1 MRILNVAEKNDAA
14 KKISA
19 ILSQGKA
26 TRTPGRSVYNQI
38 YQFKMN
44 YQGMV
49 VDMVVTSVTGH
60 LMNMNI
66 DPAFKSWHSCDPCT
80 LMNPRT
86 KVLKEVT
93 PDSDN
98 IARTLQDEA
107 RRAQQLFLWLDGDRE
122 GENIAFEVIQ
132 CCSSVNRSLS
142 IRNGTIKRAR
152 FSEFTQRAIMS
163 AINTLGPPNERLSLA
178 VDARQELDLRVGAA
192 FTRFQTLHLR
202 DRFANLPENVISYGP
217 CQFPTLGFVVQR
229 YLRRKN
235 FVVEPFWGLSINYKR
250 DNKSVSFSW
259 CRGNL
264 FDRMACV
271 VLFEIVMEN
280 PTATVQ
286 KILKKEQRRW
296 RPVPL
301 NTVEMQKLAARKLN
315 TSSHKAMNTA
325 EALYNKGLISYPR
338 TETDFY
344 TLNEEELKAIIREQE
359 RDNTWGEYSA
369 RLIEGEFKLPRKGK
383 NNDNA
388 HPPIHPTKHP
398 GGENLSVDERN
409 LYELITRHFLASC
422 SDDAIGHETVITI
435 NIAGELFSTVGLMVS
450 KLNWLEIFKYEKW
463 TDKDIPVFT
472 ENEQFEPTEI
482 RMTDGQTQPPPLLS
496 EADLI
501 GLMDKNGIGTDA
513 TIAQH
518 IETIQKRSYAA
529 KKGNVFEPT
538 ELGLALVE
546 AYDSMGFEL
555 SKPNLRAKTESEMTE
570 ISRGTRSK
578 DEMVQTNLQMYEF
591 ILRDVTKKKDIMEKV
606 VGKYFKHGNSNDHT
620 NLNSNKRPRPES
632 NQQQQGTAMRQ
643 TTITNFNNRNSNNN
657 NNSLNR
663 TNNNQSNMRQ
673 FSSFNQNTNNNNNNT
688 NYNRNTSNSNN
699 NNYSSNAAN
708 NPSGSNNNSS
718 NNGNMLCLCGEP
730 VRVFTSKTEKSKGK
744 QFAKCPK
751 PQNEQCKYF
760 EWIENDDPQ

>member
-26 TRTPGRSVYNQI
+26 SRSPGKSVYNWI
-38 YQFKMN
+38 YEFKMN
-44 YQGMV
+44 FNGVM

-66 DPAFKSWHSCDPCT
+66 DPAYKSWHSCDPCT
-80 LMNPRT
+80 LMTPRT
-86 KVLKEVT
+86 RVMKEVT

-98 IARTLQDEA
+98 IARTLKDEA

-132 CCSSVNRSLS
+132 CCTEVNRSLS
-142 IRNGTIKRAR
+142 IRSGTIKRAR

-163 AINTLGPPNERLSLA
+163 AINNLGPPNERVSMS

-202 DRFANLPENVISYGP
+202 DHFANLPDNVISYGP

-229 YLRRKN
+229 FLRRKN
-235 FVVEPFWGLSINYKR
+235 FVVEPFWSLSVSYRKN
-250 DNKSVSFSW
+250 NKNVSFSW
-259 CRGNL
+259 SRGRL
-264 FDRMACV
+264 FDRTACL
-271 VLFEIVMEN
+271 VLYEIVMEN
-280 PTATVQ
+280 PLATVQ
-286 KILKKEQRRW
+286 KIVRKEQRRW

-315 TSSHKAMNTA
+315 MSSHKAMNVA
-325 EALYNKGLISYPR
+325 ESLYNKGLISYPR

-344 TLNEEELKAIIREQE
+344 TLSEQELKPIIREQE
-359 RDNTWGEYSA
+359 RDEMWGDYAA
-369 RLIEGEFKLPRKGK
+369 RLVDREFKLPRKGK

-388 HPPIHPTKHP
+388 HPPIHPTKNP
-398 GGENLSVDERN
+398 AGEKLTAEEKS
-409 LYELITRHFLASC
+409 LYELITRHFLATC
-422 SDDAIGHETVITI
+422 SEDGIGHETTVTI
-435 NIAGELFSTVGLMVS
+435 NLAGETFTAFGLVVS
-450 KLNWLEIFKYEKW
+450 KLNWLEVFSKYEKW

-482 RMTDGQTQPPPLLS
+482 TMADGKTQPPPLLS

-518 IETIQKRSYAA
+518 IETIQKRGYAV
-529 KKGNVFEPT
+529 KKGNFFEPT
-538 ELGLALVE
+538 DLGLALVE
-546 AYDSMGFEL
+546 AYDTMGFDL
-555 SKPNLRAKTESEMTE
+555 SKPNLRAKMESEMTE
-570 ISRGTRSK
+570 ISRGTKSK
-578 DEMVQTNLQMYEF
+578 DIVVQSNLQMYEF
-591 ILRDVTKKKDIMEKV
+591 ILRDVMKKKDILEKV
-606 VGKYFKHGNSNDHT
+606 VGKYFKPGSSNTSDYAAHQQHQGGAGSSS
-620 NLNSNKRPRPES
+620 SNRGGTGHNNNANNPLKRPRPD
-632 NQQQQGTAMRQ
+632 NDNYRQQPQQTPPVANFRQ
-643 TTITNFNNRNSNNN
+643 TAINFNNRTANTARSNNN
-657 NNSLNR
+657 Y
-663 TNNNQSNMRQ
+663 
-673 FSSFNQNTNNNNNNT
+673 SSGNNNT
-688 NYNRNTSNSNN
+688 NHHNSNSNSNN
-699 NNYSSNAAN
+699 NNGAVAA
-708 NPSGSNNNSS
+708 PG
-718 NNGNMLCLCGEP
+718 LCFCGEP
-730 VRVFTSKTEKSKGK
+730 VRVFTSKTEKSRGK

-760 EWIENDDPQ
+760 EWIDDPPQ